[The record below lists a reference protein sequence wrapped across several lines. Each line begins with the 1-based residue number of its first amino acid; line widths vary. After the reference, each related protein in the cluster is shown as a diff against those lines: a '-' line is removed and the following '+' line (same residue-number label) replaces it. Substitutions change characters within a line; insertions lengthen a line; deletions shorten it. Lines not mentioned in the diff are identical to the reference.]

1 MGLEWAEGFR
11 ASMASVALEKRFLV
25 MTEPPPLDRVRDYI
39 RKMLE
44 AGNPFFIAAQERQ
57 GVAPEGR
64 KVVGP
69 QGRDARVLGWCDI
82 KRSTSLALAHSGTLG
97 MGVNKEF
104 RRQGLGRR
112 LAEISLNKAWQLG
125 FEKVELT
132 VYCENQA
139 AIRLYEKLGFIHEG
153 IAKNYARLEGRSLDA
168 VRMACFRG
176 GSSSKS

>member
-1 MGLEWAEGFR
+1 MTMEWAEGFC
-11 ASMASVALEKRFLV
+11 ASMASVAREKRFLV

-44 AGNPFFIAAQERQ
+44 AGNPFFIAAQGRQ
-57 GVAPEGR
+57 GRVVAPQEGKVVAPEGR
-64 KVVGP
+64 KI
-69 QGRDARVLGWCDI
+69 LGWCDI
-82 KRSTSLALAHSGTLG
+82 KRSTSPALSHSGTLG
-97 MGVNKEF
+97 MGVIQEF

-112 LAEISLNKAWQLG
+112 LAEASLNKAWQLG

-139 AIRLYEKLGFIHEG
+139 AINLYEKLGFIHEG

-176 GSSSKS
+176 GLPSKS

>member
-1 MGLEWAEGFR
+1 
-11 ASMASVALEKRFLV
+11 MASVALEKRFLV
-25 MTEPPPLDRVRDYI
+25 MTEPPSLDRVRDYI

-57 GVAPEGR
+57 GIAPEGR
-64 KVVGP
+64 EAK
-69 QGRDARVLGWCDI
+69 VLGWCDI
-82 KRSTSLALAHSGTLG
+82 KRSTSTALAHSGTLG
-97 MGVNKEF
+97 MGINQEF

-112 LAEISLNKAWQLG
+112 LAEACLNKAWQLG

-139 AIRLYEKLGFIHEG
+139 AIRLYEKLGFTHEG
-153 IAKNYARLEGRSLDA
+153 IAQNYARLEGRSLDA

-176 GSSSKS
+176 GSPSKS